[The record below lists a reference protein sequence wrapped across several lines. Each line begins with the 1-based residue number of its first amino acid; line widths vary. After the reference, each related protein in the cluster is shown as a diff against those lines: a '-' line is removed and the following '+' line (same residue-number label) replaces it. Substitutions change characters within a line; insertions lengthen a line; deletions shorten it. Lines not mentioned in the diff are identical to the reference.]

1 VLDTDRRVVGTLS
14 MSDLVRA
21 YRSELQASFARLT
34 DLAPG
39 TSAYEV
45 VIADHSPVAGK
56 RLRRAGLPRG
66 VLVTSIT
73 REGDVILPTG
83 DTVLLSGDRLSVLG
97 SREGM
102 DAVGAVSSPA
112 AS

>member
-1 VLDTDRRVVGTLS
+1 VVGTLS
-14 MSDLVRA
+14 VSDLVRA
-21 YRSELQASFARLT
+21 YRDELRSSYARLT

-39 TSAYEV
+39 ASAYEV
-45 VIADHSPVAGK
+45 VIADHSSVAGK
-56 RLRRAGLPRG
+56 RLRLAGLPRG
-66 VLVTSIT
+66 VLVTSIA

-102 DAVGAVSSPA
+102 DAIGAVSSA
-112 AS
+112 GGSS